1 MNGRRPMTGALLA
14 CVTLLVTAACTGSTG
29 STVGSTAGSSGA
41 AATEADSSSPTS
53 AVSGPATQT
62 PSAPSS
68 APASALP
75 EGWVD
80 DEATFQV
87 DGVSV
92 HGTFR
97 HPSRGSGT
105 QPAALLI
112 AGSGPTDRNG
122 NSRLLPG
129 SVDTLA
135 NLAGVLSAD
144 GVASLRYDKLGSGT
158 TGLGPFAQK
167 PNDIGL
173 DVFTHEAQAALHFLA
188 TRPGIDRDRLSVYGH
203 SEGALFALL
212 LTTGDVGS
220 ATPVPAVH
228 SVGLLEPLSQRYL
241 DLITEQVEAQAAAQL
256 TSGVITQAQ
265 SDELTKLLH
274 QAVTSLRAKGT
285 VAANLPYGLN
295 TLFAPSSL
303 KFLREADR
311 VDPARLAA
319 KLPKTMPVLVTCSD
333 ADIQVSC
340 TDVRALAD
348 AVASSD
354 LDFARLKGVS
364 HVLKEDPSRTPANY
378 AKDLPF
384 SSQLTTAL
392 GAFDTR

>member
-1 MNGRRPMTGALLA
+1 MTGCRAMTGALLA
-14 CVTLLVTAACTGSTG
+14 CATLAMTAACTGSTSG
-29 STVGSTAGSSGA
+29 STIGGTVGSADGSSGS
-41 AATEADSSSPTS
+41 AATVTSP
-53 AVSGPATQT
+53 
-62 PSAPSS
+62 APNTELNSP
-68 APASALP
+68 PASALP
-75 EGWVD
+75 GGWVD
-80 DEATFQV
+80 DEVTFQA

-97 HPSRGSGT
+97 HPSHGSGT

-122 NSRLLPG
+122 NSRLASGTLG
-129 SVDTLA
+129 TLA

-144 GVASLRYDKLGSGT
+144 GVASLRYDKLGSGS

-188 TRPGIDRDRLSVYGH
+188 TQPGVDRDRLSVYGH

-212 LTTGDVGS
+212 LATGDVGS
-220 ATPVPAVH
+220 ASPVPAVH

-241 DLITEQVEAQAAAQL
+241 DLITEQVQAQAAAQL
-256 TSGVITQAQ
+256 TSGVITKAQ
-265 SDELTKLLH
+265 SDEVTKLLR
-274 QAVTSLRAKGT
+274 QAVTQLRTKGT
-285 VAANLPYGLN
+285 VPANMAYGLSS
-295 TLFAPSSL
+295 LFAPSSL

-311 VDPARLAA
+311 VDPATLAA
-319 KLPKTMPVLVTCSD
+319 KLPKSMPVLVTCSD
-333 ADIQVSC
+333 ADIQVAC
-340 TDVRALAD
+340 DDVRQLAD
-348 AVASSD
+348 AVTSSG
-354 LDFARLKGVS
+354 LDFVRLKGVD
-364 HVLKEDPSRTPANY
+364 HILKEDPSRTPANY

-384 SSQLTTAL
+384 SSQLTAAL